1 MLTRYLLR
9 EILSNF
15 LAVVLVT
22 LLLLFLTRMA
32 DFGPEIFARGGG
44 LEDLVRFSGNLAVFL
59 LPFALPLA
67 ALVGVLLAFMRLAHD
82 QELLALS
89 ALGFSPAR
97 LYRPVF
103 YFALG
108 IFALTLALNLG
119 LLPRAKKGMRDL
131 LYTLA
136 TRRLERGFPEKTPV
150 DWFPGLIFYTEKVK
164 RGFYFKHLY
173 LFDET
178 HTGKKGLI
186 YARKGRLLLREG
198 EVELVLQEGE
208 GHFLSR
214 DLREVENF
222 YFGEYRYR
230 VPLNLPEERSLK
242 RGEMGLSELWAR
254 AHRTDLPP
262 RKRRKYLTEFYQRF
276 FYPLAALVLPFLGLP
291 LGARLKAS
299 GRGLALTAGLILYL
313 LYYLCFS
320 LATTLAE
327 NGYLPPPLA
336 LSLPPAGMALVAVL
350 LARDLE
356 KREAL

>member
-22 LLLLFLTRMA
+22 LILLFLTRMA
-32 DFGPEIFARGGG
+32 DFGPEIFARGGR
-44 LEDLVRFSGNLAVFL
+44 LSDLALFSVNLGIFL

-67 ALVGVLLAFMRLAHD
+67 ALVGVLLGFMRLAHD

-89 ALGFSPAR
+89 ALGFSPGR
-97 LYRPVF
+97 LYRPVL
-103 YFALG
+103 YFALVVFV
-108 IFALTLALNLG
+108 ITLILNLV
-119 LLPRAKKGMRDL
+119 LLPRAKRGMRDL
-131 LYTLA
+131 LYALA
-136 TRRLERGFPEKTPV
+136 TRRLERGLPEKTPV
-150 DWFPGLIFYTEKVK
+150 DWFPGLIFYAEKVK
-164 RGFYFKHLY
+164 EGFHFKHLY

-178 HTGKKGLI
+178 HAGKRGLI

-208 GHFLSR
+208 GHLFSR

-230 VPLNLPEERSLK
+230 VPLNLPEERELK
-242 RGEMGLSELWAR
+242 RGEMGLAELWAR
-254 AHRTDLPP
+254 GHRSDLPP

-299 GRGLALTAGLILYL
+299 GRGLALAAGLLLYL
-313 LYYLCFS
+313 FYYLCFS

-336 LSLPPAGMALVAVL
+336 LSLPSAGMALVAYF
-350 LARDLE
+350 LARDFE
-356 KREAL
+356 RREAL